1 MKNST
6 YIQKFHTLVRKGFES
21 FYTTKSRIA
30 TLNVLAIGHQ
40 LVQAY
45 AKLIDGHSWNF
56 FFQLTF
62 LCAFYAIWFRG
73 KYLLA
78 NSKQPKC
85 KKTCSKVVAFSKWIL
100 ENCIQRVCLISS
112 LVCNS
117 WPFDA
122 YVIRGKPSNGS
133 YNFDKK
139 YASSNGT
146 SEPLFQTICQM
157 MGASVFDSNCSRN
170 CGLLL

>member
-1 MKNST
+1 MQIST
-6 YIQKFHTLVRKGFES
+6 CAYWAFIGASVC
-21 FYTTKSRIA
+21 Y
-30 TLNVLAIGHQ
+30 LN
-40 LVQAY
+40 Y
-45 AKLIDGHSWNF
+45 LIDAHSWNF
-56 FFQLTF
+56 FFQPTF
-62 LCAFYAIWFRG
+62 LCAFYAIWFKG

-78 NSKQPKC
+78 NSKQPSA
-85 KKTCSKVVAFSKWIL
+85 KKPARKWWHFQSEFYKIAYR
-100 ENCIQRVCLISS
+100 ESAWFQAV
-112 LVCNS
+112 VCNS

-157 MGASVFDSNCSRN
+157 MG
-170 CGLLL
+170 G